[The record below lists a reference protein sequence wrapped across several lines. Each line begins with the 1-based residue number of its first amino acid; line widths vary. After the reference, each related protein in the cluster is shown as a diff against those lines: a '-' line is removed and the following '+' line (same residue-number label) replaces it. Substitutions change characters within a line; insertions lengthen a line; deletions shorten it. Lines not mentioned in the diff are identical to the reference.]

1 MNFVY
6 KTAQFAFFCVIGT
19 QAFSGQISVTPPS
32 GLSGSIII
40 ARPSIPVAVAPPAP
54 PTIPGVQPTVAS
66 TTVSVVGSPAQIAV
80 STPQQALPANTG
92 AAKASTPNQ
101 ARIQTVISS
110 IDSVDIKGFTNPQI
124 QKAIPIVKN
133 ILSSSKVELSE
144 VQRAYLTDHLNKLT
158 NSLR

>member
-1 MNFVY
+1 M
-6 KTAQFAFFCVIGT
+6 
-19 QAFSGQISVTPPS
+19 
-32 GLSGSIII
+32 
-40 ARPSIPVAVAPPAP
+40 
-54 PTIPGVQPTVAS
+54 
-66 TTVSVVGSPAQIAV
+66 SVVGSPAQIAV

-101 ARIQTVISS
+101 ARIQTVISA

-124 QKAIPIVKN
+124 QKAIPILKN

>member
-6 KTAQFAFFCVIGT
+6 KTAQLAFFCIIGT
-19 QAFSGQISVTPPS
+19 QAFTGQISVTPPS

-40 ARPSIPVAVAPPAP
+40 ARPSIPAAVVPPAT
-54 PTIPGVQPTVAS
+54 PTIPAVQPTVAS
-66 TTVSVVGSPAQIAV
+66 PVPVVGSAAQIAV
-80 STPQQALPANTG
+80 SSPQKALPANTA
-92 AAKASTPNQ
+92 AAKASMSNQ

-110 IDSVDIKGFTNPQI
+110 IDSVDISGFTNTQI

>member
-6 KTAQFAFFCVIGT
+6 KTAQFAFFCTIVT
-19 QAFSGQISVTPPS
+19 QAFAGQISVTPPS

-40 ARPSIPVAVAPPAP
+40 ASPSMPVAVAPPAP
-54 PTIPGVQPTVAS
+54 PTVPAVQSTVAS
-66 TTVSVVGSPAQIAV
+66 PVSVVGSPAQIAV
-80 STPQQALPANTG
+80 SSPQQAVPANTG
-92 AAKASTPNQ
+92 AAKASLSNQ

-110 IDSVDIKGFTNPQI
+110 IDSVDIKGFTNTQI

-144 VQRAYLTDHLNKLT
+144 VQRAALNDHLNKLT
-158 NSLR
+158 NSLK